1 MIKAVIF
8 DWGGVVA
15 PNPHGG
21 WLNVLADMLTV
32 TIDEILPHWHA
43 AGYEDFSKGTIDET
57 TFWAQFEQSLG
68 KPLPDEKERI
78 WIEGT
83 ASQPWP
89 QVLTLIQNLREK
101 GIVTAVLSNV
111 VRPVSTMLQQAGLY
125 NQFDC
130 VVLSDQVGLV
140 KPDVAMYQLI
150 LDKLALKPEEC
161 LYIDD
166 LAKNLT
172 PAADLGMVTI
182 LASANPDKIVLDI
195 ESFRLEFCD
204 TIGK

>member
-21 WLNVLADMLTV
+21 WLNLLADMLTV

-43 AGYEDFSKGTIDET
+43 AGYEDFSKGIIDET

-68 KPLPDEKERI
+68 KPLPNKKERI

-83 ASQPWP
+83 ALQPWP
-89 QVLTLIQNLREK
+89 QVLSLINNLQEK
-101 GIVTAVLSNV
+101 GLINAVLSNV
-111 VRPVSTMLQQAGLY
+111 VRPVSMMLQQAGLY
-125 NQFDC
+125 DQFDC

-140 KPDVAMYQLI
+140 KPDTTIYQLT
-150 LDKLALKPEEC
+150 LDKLGLKAEEC

-166 LAKNLT
+166 LAKNLI
-172 PAADLGMVTI
+172 PAANLGMVTI
-182 LASANPDKIVLDI
+182 LASDDLDKTVTDI
-195 ESFRLEFCD
+195 RLSLMPR
-204 TIGK
+204 

>member
-21 WLNVLADMLTV
+21 WLNLLADMLTV

-43 AGYEDFSKGTIDET
+43 AGYEDFSKGIIDET

-68 KPLPDEKERI
+68 KPLPNEKERI

-83 ASQPWP
+83 ALQPWP
-89 QVLTLIQNLREK
+89 QVLSLINNLQEK
-101 GIVTAVLSNV
+101 GSINAVLSNV
-111 VRPVSTMLQQAGLY
+111 VRPVSMMLQQAGLY
-125 NQFDC
+125 DQFDC

-140 KPDVAMYQLI
+140 KPDTTIYQLT
-150 LDKLALKPEEC
+150 LDKLGLKAEEC

-166 LAKNLT
+166 LAKNLI
-172 PAADLGMVTI
+172 PAANLGMVTI
-182 LASANPDKIVLDI
+182 LASDDLDKTVTDI
-195 ESFRLEFCD
+195 RLSLMPR
-204 TIGK
+204 

>member
-21 WLNVLADMLTV
+21 WLNLLADMLTV

-43 AGYEDFSKGTIDET
+43 AGYEDFSKGIIDET

-68 KPLPDEKERI
+68 KPLPNEKERI

-83 ASQPWP
+83 ALQPWP
-89 QVLTLIQNLREK
+89 QVLSLINNLQEK
-101 GIVTAVLSNV
+101 GLVNAVLSNV
-111 VRPVSTMLQQAGLY
+111 VRPVSMMLQQAGLY
-125 NQFDC
+125 DQFDC

-140 KPDVAMYQLI
+140 KPDTTIYQLT
-150 LDKLALKPEEC
+150 LDKLSLKAEEC

-166 LAKNLT
+166 LAKNLI
-172 PAADLGMVTI
+172 PAANLGMVTI
-182 LASANPDKIVLDI
+182 LASDDLDKTVTDI
-195 ESFRLEFCD
+195 RLSL
-204 TIGK
+204 ISR

>member
-21 WLNVLADMLTV
+21 WLNLLADMLTV

-43 AGYEDFSKGTIDET
+43 AGYEDFSKGIIDET

-68 KPLPDEKERI
+68 KPLPNEKERI

-83 ASQPWP
+83 ALQPWP
-89 QVLTLIQNLREK
+89 QVLSLINNLQEK
-101 GIVTAVLSNV
+101 GLINAVLSNV
-111 VRPVSTMLQQAGLY
+111 VRPVSMMLQQAGLY
-125 NQFDC
+125 DQFDC

-140 KPDVAMYQLI
+140 KPDTTIYQLT
-150 LDKLALKPEEC
+150 LDKLGLKAEEC

-166 LAKNLT
+166 LAKNLI
-172 PAADLGMVTI
+172 PAANLGMVTI
-182 LASANPDKIVLDI
+182 LASDDLDKTVTDI
-195 ESFRLEFCD
+195 RLSLMPR
-204 TIGK
+204 

>member
-21 WLNVLADMLTV
+21 WLNLLADMLTV

-43 AGYEDFSKGTIDET
+43 AGYEDFSKGIIDET

-68 KPLPDEKERI
+68 KPLPNEKERI

-83 ASQPWP
+83 ALQPWP
-89 QVLTLIQNLREK
+89 QVLSLINNLQEK
-101 GIVTAVLSNV
+101 GSINAVLSNV
-111 VRPVSTMLQQAGLY
+111 VRPVSMMLQQAGLY
-125 NQFDC
+125 DQFDC

-140 KPDVAMYQLI
+140 KPDTTIYQLN
-150 LDKLALKPEEC
+150 LDKLGLKAEEC

-166 LAKNLT
+166 LAKNLI
-172 PAADLGMVTI
+172 PAANLGMVTI
-182 LASANPDKIVLDI
+182 LASDDLDKTVTDI
-195 ESFRLEFCD
+195 RLSLMLR
-204 TIGK
+204 

>member
-21 WLNVLADMLTV
+21 WLNLLADMLTV

-43 AGYEDFSKGTIDET
+43 AGYEDFSKGIIDET

-68 KPLPDEKERI
+68 KPLPNEKERI

-83 ASQPWP
+83 ALQPWP
-89 QVLTLIQNLREK
+89 QVLSLINNLQEK
-101 GIVTAVLSNV
+101 GLVNAVLSNV
-111 VRPVSTMLQQAGLY
+111 VRPVSMMLQQAGLY
-125 NQFDC
+125 DQFDC
-130 VVLSDQVGLV
+130 VVLSDQEGLV
-140 KPDVAMYQLI
+140 KPDTTIYQLT
-150 LDKLALKPEEC
+150 LDKLGLKAEEC

-166 LAKNLT
+166 LAKNLI
-172 PAADLGMVTI
+172 PAANLGMVTI
-182 LASANPDKIVLDI
+182 LASDDLDKTVTDI
-195 ESFRLEFCD
+195 RLSL
-204 TIGK
+204 ISR

>member
-21 WLNVLADMLTV
+21 WLNLLADMLTV

-43 AGYEDFSKGTIDET
+43 AGYEAFSKGIIDET

-68 KPLPDEKERI
+68 KPLPNEKERI

-83 ASQPWP
+83 ALQPWP
-89 QVLTLIQNLREK
+89 QVLSLINNLQEK
-101 GIVTAVLSNV
+101 GSINAVLSNV
-111 VRPVSTMLQQAGLY
+111 VRPVSMMLQQAGLY
-125 NQFDC
+125 DQFDC

-140 KPDVAMYQLI
+140 KPDTTIYQLT
-150 LDKLALKPEEC
+150 LDKLGLKAEEC

-166 LAKNLT
+166 LAKNLI
-172 PAADLGMVTI
+172 PAANLGMVTI
-182 LASANPDKIVLDI
+182 LASDDLDKTVTDI
-195 ESFRLEFCD
+195 RLSLMPR
-204 TIGK
+204 

>member
-21 WLNVLADMLTV
+21 WLNLLADMLTV

-43 AGYEDFSKGTIDET
+43 AGYEDFSKGIIDET

-68 KPLPDEKERI
+68 KPLPNEKERI

-83 ASQPWP
+83 ALQPWP
-89 QVLTLIQNLREK
+89 QVLSLINNLQEK
-101 GIVTAVLSNV
+101 GLVNAVLSNV
-111 VRPVSTMLQQAGLY
+111 VRPVSMMLQQAGLY
-125 NQFDC
+125 DQFDC

-140 KPDVAMYQLI
+140 KPDTTIYQLT
-150 LDKLALKPEEC
+150 LDKLGLKAEEC

-166 LAKNLT
+166 LAKNLI
-172 PAADLGMVTI
+172 PAANLGMVTI
-182 LASANPDKIVLDI
+182 LASDDLDKTVTDI
-195 ESFRLEFCD
+195 RLSL
-204 TIGK
+204 ISR

>member
-21 WLNVLADMLTV
+21 WLNLLADMLTV

-43 AGYEDFSKGTIDET
+43 AGYEAFSKGIIDET

-68 KPLPDEKERI
+68 KPLPNEKERI

-83 ASQPWP
+83 ALQPWP
-89 QVLTLIQNLREK
+89 QVLSLINNLQEK
-101 GIVTAVLSNV
+101 GLINAVLSNV
-111 VRPVSTMLQQAGLY
+111 VRPVSMMLQQAGLY
-125 NQFDC
+125 DQFDC

-140 KPDVAMYQLI
+140 KPDTTIYQLT
-150 LDKLALKPEEC
+150 LDKLGLKAEEC

-166 LAKNLT
+166 LAKNLI
-172 PAADLGMVTI
+172 PAANLGMVTI
-182 LASANPDKIVLDI
+182 LASDDLDKTVTDI
-195 ESFRLEFCD
+195 RLSLMPR
-204 TIGK
+204 

>member
-21 WLNVLADMLTV
+21 WLNLLADMLTV

-43 AGYEDFSKGTIDET
+43 AGYEDFSKGIIDET

-68 KPLPDEKERI
+68 KPLPNEKERI

-83 ASQPWP
+83 ALQPWP
-89 QVLTLIQNLREK
+89 QVLSLINNLQEK
-101 GIVTAVLSNV
+101 GSINAVLSNV
-111 VRPVSTMLQQAGLY
+111 VRPVSMMLQQAGLY
-125 NQFDC
+125 DQFDC

-140 KPDVAMYQLI
+140 KPDTAIYQLT
-150 LDKLALKPEEC
+150 LDKLGLKAEEC

-166 LAKNLT
+166 LAKNLI
-172 PAADLGMVTI
+172 PAANLGMVTI
-182 LASANPDKIVLDI
+182 LASDDLDKTVTDI
-195 ESFRLEFCD
+195 RLSLMLR
-204 TIGK
+204 